1 MERELLFKLY
11 LLSFLQG
18 KIKSVNEQANKS
30 ENLEPS
36 MEYDAHTCKLFQRGK
51 KWAHSK
57 IYNTSQV
64 IMITLS
70 VQN

>member
-1 MERELLFKLY
+1 M
-11 LLSFLQG
+11 
-18 KIKSVNEQANKS
+18 NEQANKS

-36 MEYDAHTCKLFQRGK
+36 MEYDAHTSKLFQRGK